1 MKLMRYAGVS
11 IKVSEKKGAR
21 KSAPKGTVVDP
32 RIPELRVKSTGKIL
46 DAHPLAARAYIDEEW
61 RHKKRN
67 QLVEAI
73 QRKNPLW
80 VCPLCEVPVKLS
92 SSRKGNF
99 FFRHAVKEDG
109 RCLYKT
115 KDPLPDNVRAA
126 KYNGAKE
133 SDAHKEMK
141 TRLLESLYADPSFP
155 HDWILEERR
164 WKGASPWEWR
174 QPDVQAV
181 RDGQRIAFEIQL
193 SSTFIDEVVARREF
207 YLRQGGILI
216 WIFQGVEKENPRLYQ
231 GDILFNNNGNLFV
244 VDDETVSTSIQERRL
259 YLRNYHLIPDVTSG
273 VNSPTW
279 SEGELV
285 PFDTLTLDVGTQ
297 RAYGFD
303 YESALAEFI
312 TNELELRKE
321 SCRNTLR
328 ELWLNHDPIHYN
340 IFHDQSIEDEC
351 IRLKDNLVTVGVT
364 LPSFGDKGS
373 NFESVSHFIYQ
384 MLSVVSG
391 KPIGT
396 NLRDILGVWNNV
408 FQNWKGYA
416 WYFCVLASQYQMLPS
431 LRKQDEEA
439 RAKRPT
445 NKKGQ
450 AIKTF
455 DEKLQVVRDGHNG
468 DYKPSPQVASIAAFL
483 FPDTPHFVRQAER
496 LQNDLGR

>member
-1 MKLMRYAGVS
+1 M
-11 IKVSEKKGAR
+11 EKDLEEENAVQKDNRARR
-21 KSAPKGTVVDP
+21 KSAPKGTVIDP
-32 RIPELRVKSTGKIL
+32 RIPELRVKSTGAIV
-46 DAHPLAARAYIDEEW
+46 DAYPLAARAYTDEDW
-61 RHKKRN
+61 RHKKRKE
-67 QLVEAI
+67 LVEAI
-73 QRKNPLW
+73 KRNSPVW
-80 VCPLCEVPVKLS
+80 ACPLCDVPVKLS
-92 SSRKGNF
+92 SSTRGNF
-99 FFRHAVKEDG
+99 FFRHAFKEDG
-109 RCLYKT
+109 RCLHKT
-115 KDPLPDNVRAA
+115 RDALPDDVRAA

-141 TRLLESLYADPSFP
+141 KRLLYSLYADSSFAK
-155 HDWILEERR
+155 DSILEERR
-164 WKGASPWEWR
+164 WEGASPWEYR

-181 RDGQRIAFEIQL
+181 RNNQRIAFEVQL
-193 SSTFIDEVVARREF
+193 SSTLIDEVVARREF

-216 WIFQGVEKENPRLYQ
+216 WIFQAVEKENPRLYQ

-244 VDDETVSTSIQERRL
+244 VDDETVSTSMQERRL
-259 YLRNYHLIPDVTSG
+259 YLRNYHLIPKVTAG

-285 PFDTLTLDVGTQ
+285 PFDALTLDVGTQ

-303 YESALAEFI
+303 YESALA
-312 TNELELRKE
+312 NVMVDELEFRKE
-321 SCRNTLR
+321 TYRNTLR
-328 ELWLNHDPIHYN
+328 ELWLKHDPIHYH
-340 IFHDQSIEDEC
+340 IFHDESVKDEC
-351 IRLKDNLVTVGVT
+351 IKLRNNLMTVGVT
-364 LPSFGDKGS
+364 LSSFSDKGS
-373 NFESVSHFIYQ
+373 NFESMSHFIYH
-384 MLSVVSG
+384 MLSVMSG
-391 KPIGT
+391 KPVGT
-396 NLRDILGVWNNV
+396 NLRDILGVWNNI

-496 LQNDLGR
+496 PQKDLGR